1 MGLFVYLIN
10 NPEKQ
15 NKRPYKRMTE
25 KNMQNPQA
33 RMHSLMKP
41 DHSFSSTTSLS
52 TRCSSLLRKISVVL
66 NVIMDA
72 DILVHWTSASSEAI
86 VYEKLN
92 YQGSG
97 TDLVVMFQNIEL
109 FGLLRDV
116 AYDMWESDMWESG
129 DMNHDDEAFEGR
141 LFYSRRPWEI
151 WLNSSSWSEGKQQN
165 GVRYITHSWQR
176 SATAHLPRLEHC
188 RGKKIDITLPYPW
201 HEYTRHLYLN
211 LVICNDLVVTLR

>member
-1 MGLFVYLIN
+1 
-10 NPEKQ
+10 
-15 NKRPYKRMTE
+15 
-25 KNMQNPQA
+25 
-33 RMHSLMKP
+33 
-41 DHSFSSTTSLS
+41 
-52 TRCSSLLRKISVVL
+52 
-66 NVIMDA
+66 MDA

-92 YQGSG
+92 SQGSG

-176 SATAHLPRLEHC
+176 SKFTTLCHSSLTAAGALPRQKNWHYV
-188 RGKKIDITLPYPW
+188 TLPVAW
-201 HEYTRHLYLN
+201 VYTPLISEPGN
-211 LVICNDLVVTLR
+211 LQRSSCYSPLAIQAVRSADEHASYINDKT